1 MVKGFRKYI
10 DAVEGKTQAR
20 YAIYHY
26 ATGDQVAELVLNELL
41 NEAKQYVDLGKGRS
55 IMFHKA
61 HIPDGQDHLHFRVD
75 GAKIAAVNKD
85 GSAHDR
91 SHGVQL
97 QRWAMDG
104 AKSHY
109 PDFKLPKDGL
119 IEQLHM
125 PRDQT
130 LLLEDMERRV
140 LVPAADQLLAVV
152 KATMG

>member
-1 MVKGFRKYI
+1 MVKGFREYT
-10 DAVEGKTQAR
+10 DAVEGRKQDR

-41 NEAKQYVDLGKGRS
+41 NEAKKYVDLGKGRS

-97 QRWAMDG
+97 QRWAIDG
-104 AKSHY
+104 AKAHY

-125 PRDQT
+125 PEDRT
-130 LLLEDMERRV
+130 LLLEAVEGRV
-140 LVPAADQLLAVV
+140 LVSKAVRLLALV